1 MFGKYWVLEREEL
14 CNEVEDKAIAY
25 AMVKGFDNA
34 LNEYGN
40 IPVIML
46 ISEIASEIDIEDIQ
60 ADEESVALCNF

>member
-1 MFGKYWVLEREEL
+1 MKIS
-14 CNEVEDKAIAY
+14 EVIEKLN
-25 AMVKGFDNA
+25 NA

>member
-1 MFGKYWVLEREEL
+1 MRIS
-14 CNEVEDKAIAY
+14 EVIEKLS
-25 AMVKGFDNA
+25 NA

>member
-1 MFGKYWVLEREEL
+1 MRIS
-14 CNEVEDKAIAY
+14 EVIEKLN
-25 AMVKGFDNA
+25 NA

-40 IPVIML
+40 MPVIML